1 MTGPDKIIRPS
12 VATART
18 VPTTVTPI
26 LGNDI
31 HRTAITI
38 SAVDFP
44 VYIGISP
51 TMAAKQGVIIA
62 ASALPVTLCRCH
74 VGDWVCRQI
83 WAIAVGGVASIYTIE
98 GFELWPPSNP
108 NPQS

>member
-1 MTGPDKIIRPS
+1 MSAPERIIRPS

-26 LGNDI
+26 LGADI

-44 VYIGISP
+44 IYIGISP
-51 TMAAKQGVIIA
+51 TMTAKQGVIIG
-62 ASALPVTLCRCH
+62 ASALPITLCRCH

-83 WAIAVGGVASIYTIE
+83 WAIAVGGIASIYTIE
-98 GFELWPPSNP
+98 GFELWPNQPLP
-108 NPQS
+108 PQS